1 MLYISCSCLLALF
14 QKLPKICKFREIT
27 VLKIDSS
34 LYLHG
39 HGHLSMTYYPHYPWF
54 SLVKSTSVD
63 KKWRCTVKVIQYG
76 WNDVLTA
83 ACNLYPLNVS
93 SWLFFHIFRVLSI
106 ITIHTRVCWAY
117 ECIGQSE
124 AFRWV
129 IAETMQ
135 FHVKWLTGWLN
146 SALEI
151 YFIINKCRCMND
163 LSRLFISV

>member
-1 MLYISCSCLLALF
+1 MLYISCSCLLTLF

-27 VLKIDSS
+27 VLKNWLVPVPPWPWSPINNV
-34 LYLHG
+34 
-39 HGHLSMTYYPHYPWF
+39 LSAL
-54 SLVKSTSVD
+54 SLVFACKIY
-63 KKWRCTVKVIQYG
+63 KRGQKWRCTVKVIQYG

-93 SWLFFHIFRVLSI
+93 SWLFFHVFTVLSI

-129 IAETMQ
+129 IAETVQ
-135 FHVKWLTGWLN
+135 FHVKWLTGWLK
-146 SALEI
+146 S
-151 YFIINKCRCMND
+151 
-163 LSRLFISV
+163 ISS